1 MERRLQPLR
10 DRESNPS
17 PAIFVRIG
25 GVVRLTGLG
34 RSTIY
39 RLMAEEQFPPPVRLA
54 KRVVA
59 WRRKDNRARLVQSTV
74 FRDTAGFSRWCDAD
88 SVRFDYPIVFSI
100 MRREGG
106 ALLEAHEQSSI
117 TVRDHEEP

>member
-1 MERRLQPLR
+1 MERRLQPPIS
-10 DRESNPS
+10 REDDHSMAN
-17 PAIFVRIG
+17 FVRIA

-59 WRRKDNRARLVQSTV
+59 WRRADLERWSEAQPQ
-74 FRDTAGFSRWCDAD
+74 TA
-88 SVRFDYPIVFSI
+88 
-100 MRREGG
+100 
-106 ALLEAHEQSSI
+106 H
-117 TVRDHEEP
+117 